1 MSILVSI
8 AGISKAFGAR
18 PLFENLTF
26 AIESEERIGLIG
38 PNGAGKST
46 LLRLLAGLDHPDSG
60 VISFQRGLRV
70 GYLEQTPTFSPQAT
84 ILSTLL
90 EAVKD
95 HPSQED
101 WEHHARAHSLISQL
115 SLGEDERLVSQLSGG
130 WKKKVALARELMKTP
145 DLLLLDEP
153 TNHLDVESILWLE
166 EFLAQARFATL
177 TITHD
182 RAFLQKVS
190 RRILELD
197 RRNPGGLLSV
207 QGDYAQYLETK
218 SQMMAAQERRE
229 VILKNTL
236 RRETEWL
243 RRGAKARTT
252 KQQARIQRAETLKN
266 EVGELEVRNQ
276 SRSVQIDFQ
285 GASKNPKKLIEAQ
298 KVSCDI
304 QGKTLFSQLDLIL
317 TPGTR
322 LGILGP
328 NGCGKSTLVRTLAGL
343 DQPSSGSIYRSEN
356 LSIAYFEQNREA
368 LDPEL
373 SVMRTLCP
381 TGDSVTYRGERVHIR
396 SYLDR
401 FLFSAGQME
410 MAVGK
415 LSGGEQSRLLIAQ
428 LMLNPANLLILD
440 EPTNDLDM
448 ATLSI
453 LEDCLVEFPGAV
465 ILVTHDR
472 YFLDQVTTQILA
484 FDTRAESPDQRIQT
498 FSDLFQWES
507 WLKQQSKLEASSPKK
522 QEQVQAQVEQAP
534 ATKDPSKRKKLSYK
548 DQRELDSMESV
559 IHDKEKRLAQLTEQ
573 SLLPENASRATQL
586 LEITREMES
595 LHHEIDQLYV
605 RWAEL
610 EAMQLG

>member
-1 MSILVSI
+1 VSILVSI

-236 RRETEWL
+236 RRSSYSA
-243 RRGAKARTT
+243 RR
-252 KQQARIQRAETLKN
+252 
-266 EVGELEVRNQ
+266 
-276 SRSVQIDFQ
+276 DF
-285 GASKNPKKLIEAQ
+285 
-298 KVSCDI
+298 
-304 QGKTLFSQLDLIL
+304 
-317 TPGTR
+317 
-322 LGILGP
+322 
-328 NGCGKSTLVRTLAGL
+328 
-343 DQPSSGSIYRSEN
+343 
-356 LSIAYFEQNREA
+356 
-368 LDPEL
+368 
-373 SVMRTLCP
+373 
-381 TGDSVTYRGERVHIR
+381 
-396 SYLDR
+396 
-401 FLFSAGQME
+401 
-410 MAVGK
+410 
-415 LSGGEQSRLLIAQ
+415 
-428 LMLNPANLLILD
+428 
-440 EPTNDLDM
+440 
-448 ATLSI
+448 
-453 LEDCLVEFPGAV
+453 
-465 ILVTHDR
+465 
-472 YFLDQVTTQILA
+472 
-484 FDTRAESPDQRIQT
+484 
-498 FSDLFQWES
+498 
-507 WLKQQSKLEASSPKK
+507 
-522 QEQVQAQVEQAP
+522 
-534 ATKDPSKRKKLSYK
+534 
-548 DQRELDSMESV
+548 
-559 IHDKEKRLAQLTEQ
+559 KE
-573 SLLPENASRATQL
+573 
-586 LEITREMES
+586 
-595 LHHEIDQLYV
+595 
-605 RWAEL
+605 
-610 EAMQLG
+610 